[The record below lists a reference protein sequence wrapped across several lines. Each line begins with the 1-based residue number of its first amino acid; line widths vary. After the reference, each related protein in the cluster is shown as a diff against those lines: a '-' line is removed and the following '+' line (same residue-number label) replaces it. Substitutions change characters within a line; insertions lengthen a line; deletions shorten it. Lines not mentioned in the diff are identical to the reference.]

1 MARTEIKICVAGR
14 ACGDWQQPVATME
27 KYWGQQQSIGIHM
40 ERVDVMDDRN
50 HACTHGAK
58 AKPEGSDEVRNCRC
72 KSREHNAETS
82 HA

>member
-1 MARTEIKICVAGR
+1 
-14 ACGDWQQPVATME
+14 
-27 KYWGQQQSIGIHM
+27 M